1 MKAKKVL
8 GITLCAAMIF
18 SSLTGCG
25 NTDKPDENSGVSA
38 PETAGDNAGSADGT
52 EEPAASDDT
61 AQAEPAESGES
72 AGGKEIVVWT
82 EMMEN
87 EAALLQEYGDKWGAE
102 TGNKVTVI
110 SQYTD
115 VQQFSQAANSKGGP
129 DGMLGIPND
138 EMANYISAGLVQEVP
153 ADLYNDA
160 DFVEAAVQASY
171 GNGIRYGVPLSVE
184 TPFLFYNTEKVE
196 QMPATWEE
204 MIEVAKDNGGIVF
217 EATSVY
223 YTLGMLRAYDSYIF
237 NYKDGAYDT
246 TDIGLGNEGA
256 VKAYEFVNKL
266 SGEYGFFSSDITYD
280 MAKSSFQNGEAA
292 FYIGG
297 AWDVAGFTEAGTPF
311 AVSDLPTLNG
321 HDFVTP
327 VGTYV
332 GFVSVKSENQAETFA
347 FYKYIVD
354 NALPELY
361 TVGNRIPASLA
372 AQGSIDDD
380 SEVTKAQIAQCAKG
394 EPMPTVSEMGL
405 IWQPFADNMK
415 LMFNGTISA
424 QEAAGYIDAQVKE
437 AIELMQSGQ

>member
-38 PETAGDNAGSADGT
+38 PETEGDNAESTDGT

-280 MAKSSFQNGEAA
+280 MA
-292 FYIGG
+292 
-297 AWDVAGFTEAGTPF
+297 
-311 AVSDLPTLNG
+311 
-321 HDFVTP
+321 
-327 VGTYV
+327 
-332 GFVSVKSENQAETFA
+332 
-347 FYKYIVD
+347 
-354 NALPELY
+354 
-361 TVGNRIPASLA
+361 
-372 AQGSIDDD
+372 
-380 SEVTKAQIAQCAKG
+380 
-394 EPMPTVSEMGL
+394 
-405 IWQPFADNMK
+405 
-415 LMFNGTISA
+415 
-424 QEAAGYIDAQVKE
+424 
-437 AIELMQSGQ
+437 

>member
-1 MKAKKVL
+1 MKAKRVL
-8 GITLCAAMIF
+8 GITLCVAMMF
-18 SSLTGCG
+18 SGLTGCG
-25 NTDKPDENSGVSA
+25 NAAATNETTSTDAAQS
-38 PETAGDNAGSADGT
+38 AGDDSGAGDEAQST
-52 EEPAASDDT
+52 QSQSD
-61 AQAEPAESGES
+61 ASGES

-87 EAALLQEYGDKWGAE
+87 EAVLLQEYGDKWGAE

-115 VQQFSQAANSKGGP
+115 VQQFSQATNSKGGP

-138 EMANYISAGLVQEVP
+138 EMANYISANLAQEVP

-160 DFVEAAVQASY
+160 DFVDAAVQASY
-171 GNGIRYGVPLSVE
+171 VNGIRYGVPLCVE
-184 TPFLFYNTEKVE
+184 TPFLFYNTDKVSA
-196 QMPATWEE
+196 MPATWEE
-204 MIEVAKDNGGIVF
+204 MAEISKDNGGIVF

-246 TDIGLGNEGA
+246 ADIGLGNEGA
-256 VKAYEFVNKL
+256 VKAYEFVNQL
-266 SGEYGFFSSDITYD
+266 ANDYGFFSSDITYD
-280 MAKSSFQNGEAA
+280 LAKSSFQNGDAA

-332 GFVSVKSENQAETFA
+332 GFVSSKSENQAETFA
-347 FYKYIVD
+347 FYKYIAE
-354 NALPELY
+354 NALSELY

-372 AQGSIDDD
+372 AQETINDD

-394 EPMPTVSEMGL
+394 EPLPTVSEMGL

-415 LMFNGTISA
+415 LMFTGTISP
-424 QEAAGYIDAQVKE
+424 QEAAGYIDEQVRE

>member
-1 MKAKKVL
+1 MKAKRVL
-8 GITLCAAMIF
+8 GITLCTAMVF
-18 SSLTGCG
+18 SLLTGCG
-25 NTDKPDENSGVSA
+25 NNSQS
-38 PETAGDNAGSADGT
+38 DGK
-52 EEPAASDDT
+52 AADT
-61 AQAEPAESGES
+61 ASQTESS
-72 AGGKEIVVWT
+72 ASNDSAAGGNASEENVSGGKEIVVWT

-87 EAALLQEYGDKWGAE
+87 EAALLQEYADKWGAE
-102 TGNKVTVI
+102 TGNKATVI

-115 VQQFSQAANSKGGP
+115 VQQFSQATNSKGGP

-138 EMANYISAGLVQEVP
+138 EMANYISANLAQEVP
-153 ADLYNDA
+153 ADLYQDA
-160 DFVEAAVQASY
+160 DFVDAAVQASY
-171 GNGIRYGVPLSVE
+171 ANGIRYGVPLSVE
-184 TPFLFYNTEKVE
+184 TPFLFYNTDKVSE
-196 QMPATWEE
+196 VPATWEE
-204 MIEVAKDNGGIVF
+204 MVSVAKDNGGVVF

-223 YTLGMLRAYDSYIF
+223 YALGILRAYDSYIF

-246 TDIGLGNEGA
+246 ADIGLGNDGA
-256 VKAYEFVNKL
+256 VKAYEFVNQMA
-266 SGEYGFFSSDITYD
+266 SEYGFFSSDITYD
-280 MAKSSFQNGEAA
+280 QAKSSFQNGDAT

-354 NALPELY
+354 NALPALY
-361 TVGNRIPASLA
+361 ETGNRIPASLE
-372 AQGSIDDD
+372 AQSSINDD

-394 EPMPTVSEMGL
+394 EPLPTVSEMGL
-405 IWQPFADNMK
+405 IWQPYSDNMK
-415 LMFNGTISA
+415 LMFTGTITP
-424 QEAAGYIDAQVKE
+424 QEAAGYIEEQVKE